1 MKQILIRVLIAVLGL
16 LGLVLIVAESPASSV
31 VAFIAAKITG
41 AALLYLSSVVYEVA
55 IPDTEEV

>member
-16 LGLVLIVAESPASSV
+16 LGLVLIIAESPASSV
-31 VAFIAAKITG
+31 AFIAAKIAG